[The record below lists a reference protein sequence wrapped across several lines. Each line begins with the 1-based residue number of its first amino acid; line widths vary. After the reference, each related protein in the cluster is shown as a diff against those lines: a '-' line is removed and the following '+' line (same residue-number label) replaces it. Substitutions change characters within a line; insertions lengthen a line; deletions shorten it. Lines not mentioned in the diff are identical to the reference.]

1 MYQIKNSGELDAIS
15 RKHRNNTPMINVP
28 VF

>member
-1 MYQIKNSGELDAIS
+1 MYQITNSGELDAIS
-15 RKHRNNTPMINVP
+15 RKHRNTTPMISLP